1 MNMDDTPPPVT
12 PKDEDTGHDLVIY
25 GVNQKEPVTDKQR
38 EVVLGVLFRGESIPA
53 YNFDNAV
60 RLYLACARRSAEL
73 GSPDWTDEQWAFL
86 NLIIRQCKMVAKK
99 GHAGNFPILVQT
111 VEGQLRMFYNLM

>member
-1 MNMDDTPPPVT
+1 MSSNVFYKDD
-12 PKDEDTGHDLVIY
+12 EIRYDLVMY
-25 GVNQKEPVTDKQR
+25 GVDPKKPVTDKQR
-38 EVVLGVLFRGESIPA
+38 EVVLEVLFRGESIPT
-53 YNFDNAV
+53 YNFDTVV
-60 RLYLACARRSAEL
+60 RLYVACARRSAEL